1 MASNVRFLDQVP
13 VSAYG
18 NTTALTINTGSFM
31 VTGSASGSTLTFTK
45 GDGTT
50 FNLLVSG
57 SGGGGTDV
65 IANPGGTG
73 SALTTIQIGSDIFV
87 ITGSGGSA
95 DLLQQ
100 LVSNQTVGAI
110 SPGSTFTAGSSI
122 EDLLRTMLI
131 TDISSTISSLNV
143 KNGSSIITLG
153 TLEVNTALT
162 FDTTSFSATADS
174 PDGNFPV
181 TSSFAASGATTGNFT
196 FSLGNGP
203 VVASNNLDLGGT
215 RTLETP
221 TLGVS
226 DQSSTTTLTLTSK
239 NPKDDATLTTSRT
252 ATFVYPLYYGNSITD
267 FSTSGNVEGTLTKS
281 VQTRPSQKSVLLNF
295 SGEFIYFC
303 YPASYPDLT
312 SILDGNG
319 FETLSAFTKY
329 TRTQDGASAG
339 WSGRSY
345 KIYKSGTTSVPNQTF
360 VFKF

>member
-31 VTGSASGSTLTFTK
+31 ITGSASGSTLTFTK

-50 FNLLVSG
+50 FDLLVSG
-57 SGGGGTDV
+57 SGGGTDV
-65 IANPGGTG
+65 VANPGGTG
-73 SALTTIQIGSDIFV
+73 SALTTIQIGSDVFTIS
-87 ITGSGGSA
+87 GSGGSA

-131 TDISSTISSLNV
+131 TDIPAAISGLSI
-143 KNGSSIITLG
+143 KNGSSAITLG

-162 FDTTSFSATADS
+162 FDTVSFAATADS

-181 TSSFAASGATTGNFT
+181 TSSFAASGATTGDFT

-203 VVASNNLDLGGT
+203 VAASNNLDLGGT

-221 TLGVS
+221 TFPGNS
-226 DQSSTTTLTLTSK
+226 KITTLTLSSQ
-239 NPKDDATLTTSRT
+239 NPKNGAALTTSRT
-252 ATFVYPLYYGNSITD
+252 ATFVFPLYYGNSTTD
-267 FSTSGNVEGTLTKS
+267 FSTTGNVEGTLTKS
-281 VQTRPSQKSVLLNF
+281 VQTKPSQKSVALNF
-295 SGEFIYFC
+295 TGEFIYFC
-303 YPASYPDLT
+303 YPAVYGDLT

-319 FETLSAFTKY
+319 FETIGAFTKY
-329 TRTQDGASAG
+329 TRNQDGTAAG

-345 KIYKSGTTSVPNQTF
+345 NIYKSGVTSVPNQTF
-360 VFKF
+360 IFKF

>member
-13 VSAYG
+13 ISAYG

-31 VTGSASGSTLTFTK
+31 ITGSASGSTLTFTK

-50 FNLLVSG
+50 FDLLVSG
-57 SGGGGTDV
+57 SGGGTDV
-65 IANPGGTG
+65 VANPGGTG
-73 SALTTIQIGSDIFV
+73 SALTTIQIGSDVFTIS
-87 ITGSGGSA
+87 GSGGSA

-122 EDLLRTMLI
+122 ENLLRTMLI
-131 TDISSTISSLNV
+131 TDIPAAISGLNV
-143 KNGSSIITLG
+143 KNGSSTITLG

-162 FDTTSFSATADS
+162 FDTVSFAATADS

-221 TLGVS
+221 TFSGNS
-226 DQSSTTTLTLTSK
+226 KTTTLTLSSQ
-239 NPKDDATLTTSRT
+239 NPKDGAALTTSRT
-252 ATFVYPLYYGNSITD
+252 ATFVYPLYYGNSTTD
-267 FSTSGNVEGTLTKS
+267 FSTTGNVEGTLIKS
-281 VQTRPSQKSVLLNF
+281 VQTKPSQKSVVLNF
-295 SGEFIYFC
+295 TGEFIYFC
-303 YPASYPDLT
+303 YPAVYGDLT

-319 FETLSAFTKY
+319 FETIGAFTKY
-329 TRTQDGASAG
+329 TRNQDGAAAG
-339 WSGRSY
+339 WSGRPY
-345 KIYKSGTTSVPNQTF
+345 NIYKSGVTSVPNQTF
-360 VFKF
+360 IFKF